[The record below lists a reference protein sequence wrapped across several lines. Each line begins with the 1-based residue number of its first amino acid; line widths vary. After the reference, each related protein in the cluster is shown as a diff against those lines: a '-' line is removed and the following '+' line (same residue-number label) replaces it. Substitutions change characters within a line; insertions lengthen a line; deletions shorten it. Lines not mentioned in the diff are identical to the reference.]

1 MSEGVLKGKLFCSIY
16 KSRRKSGMYLYVD
29 RQKGLKEVPEIL
41 MGQFGHAEHVT
52 DMILNPERPLA
63 RADVEQVMSFASGGT
78 GASRVAIA
86 CFSCQRLLPDNWR
99 QRCHVFVLFV
109 AVF

>member
-63 RADVEQVMSFASGGT
+63 RADVEQVMGKIREQGFY
-78 GASRVAIA
+78 
-86 CFSCQRLLPDNWR
+86 CLLYTSDAADDW
-99 QRCHVFVLFV
+99 
-109 AVF
+109 

>member
-1 MSEGVLKGKLFCSIY
+1 YPQPPAGVTVVSEGVLKGKLFCSIY

-52 DMILNPERPLA
+52 DMILNPGAAFGP
-63 RADVEQVMSFASGGT
+63 GGC
-78 GASRVAIA
+78 GAG
-86 CFSCQRLLPDNWR
+86 
-99 QRCHVFVLFV
+99 
-109 AVF
+109 

>member
-63 RADVEQVMSFASGGT
+63 LSL
-78 GASRVAIA
+78 I
-86 CFSCQRLLPDNWR
+86 
-99 QRCHVFVLFV
+99 HI
-109 AVF
+109 